1 MESTFLVELF
11 FVISMLVFMATLYI
25 IMPISLVKKKV
36 VSKSKSNVKNTRLI
50 NKSNKSKLGDC
61 YS

>member
-36 VSKSKSNVKNTRLI
+36 VTKSKSNLTNTRFI